1 MRKRA
6 VEVVDRRR
14 GEIRDRAINQWLLT
28 ETMKGLGQL
37 GHPRIKK
44 LVERL
49 EEQSADWLTFLDS

>member
-1 MRKRA
+1 M
-6 VEVVDRRR
+6 EVVDRRR

>member
-28 ETMKGLGQL
+28 ETMKGLRQL